1 MGDYKTDETMTR
13 EERMEKARALHK
25 QGCNCCQAVVM
36 AYADRL
42 PIASQDAMNVAAPF
56 GRGLAGTREV
66 CGCVSGMA
74 MVCGL
79 TGHMSE
85 VRTLIERFR
94 EENGDIVCGR
104 LLQAGKRPCHEMVAN
119 TAGLIH
125 DAFGD
130 ISNTADAQN

>member
-1 MGDYKTDETMTR
+1 MTKEEKMG
-13 EERMEKARALHK
+13 KARALHK

-36 AYADRL
+36 AYADKL
-42 PIASQDAMNVAAPF
+42 PITPENAMNVAAPF

-79 TGHMSE
+79 TGHNAD
-85 VRTLIERFR
+85 VRTLIEKFR

-104 LLQAGKRPCHEMVAN
+104 LLASGKKPCNEMVADA
-119 TAGLIH
+119 AGLLAEIEK
-125 DAFGD
+125 
-130 ISNTADAQN
+130 

>member
-1 MGDYKTDETMTR
+1 MTK

-36 AYADRL
+36 AYADKL
-42 PIASQDAMNVAAPF
+42 PIKPEDAMNVAAPF

-79 TGHMSE
+79 TGHTAD
-85 VRTLIERFR
+85 VRPLIEKFR
-94 EENGDIVCGR
+94 TEEGDIVCGR
-104 LLQAGKRPCHEMVAN
+104 LLAAGKKPCGEMVADA
-119 TAGLIH
+119 AGILS
-125 DAFGD
+125 D
-130 ISNTADAQN
+130 IL

>member
-1 MGDYKTDETMTR
+1 MSPIGATGKDMDK
-13 EERMEKARALHK
+13 EERTEKARQLHK

-36 AYADRL
+36 AYADKL
-42 PIASQDAMNVAAPF
+42 PIKPEDAMNVAAPF

-79 TGHMSE
+79 TGHTAD
-85 VRTLIERFR
+85 VRTLIEKFR

-104 LLQAGKRPCHEMVAN
+104 LLQMGKKPCPEMVAYA
-119 TAGLIH
+119 AGLLS
-125 DAFGD
+125 D
-130 ISNTADAQN
+130 IM

>member
-1 MGDYKTDETMTR
+1 MTK
-13 EERMEKARALHK
+13 EERMEKARGLHK

-42 PIASQDAMNVAAPF
+42 PIDGQNAMDVAAPF

-79 TGHMSE
+79 TGHTAD
-85 VRTLIERFR
+85 VRPLIEKFR
-94 EENGDIVCGR
+94 TEEGDIVCGR
-104 LLQAGKRPCHEMVAN
+104 LLAQGKKPCGEMVADA
-119 TAGLIH
+119 AGLLVDVI
-125 DAFGD
+125 
-130 ISNTADAQN
+130 N

>member
-1 MGDYKTDETMTR
+1 MNK
-13 EERMEKARALHK
+13 EERIEKARQLHRS
-25 QGCNCCQAVVM
+25 GCNCCQSVVM

-42 PIASQDAMNVAAPF
+42 PIDPEAAMNVSAPF

-79 TGHMSE
+79 TGHNAD

-104 LLQAGKRPCHEMVAN
+104 LLQMGKKPCPEMVADA
-119 TAGLIH
+119 AGYL
-125 DAFGD
+125 AD
-130 ISNTADAQN
+130 IL